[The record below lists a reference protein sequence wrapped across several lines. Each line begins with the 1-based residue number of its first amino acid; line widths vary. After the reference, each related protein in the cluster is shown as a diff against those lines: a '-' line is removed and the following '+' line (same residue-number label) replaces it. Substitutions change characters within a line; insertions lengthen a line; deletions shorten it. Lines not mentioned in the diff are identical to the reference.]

1 MMCSITFKNNQK
13 SDIILQYNAFSF
25 VLFLSGLV
33 VILMSFEIEHNVL
46 DSSLLEGMQTSALS
60 HATVNS

>member
-13 SDIILQYNAFSF
+13 GDIILQYNAFSF

-33 VILMSFEIEHNVL
+33 VILVASEIEHSGL
-46 DSSLLEGMQTSALS
+46 DSSLFKGM
-60 HATVNS
+60 